1 MVLTEFRWGEHEPV
15 CTLGDKMGKNGSLGE
30 DKVKTRNK
38 AKRHKRN
45 RTFRNTNHNAL
56 PIFDLNPLKS

>member
-1 MVLTEFRWGEHEPV
+1 MKLCVDWEIKW
-15 CTLGDKMGKNGSLGE
+15 GKNGSLVE

-45 RTFRNTNHNAL
+45 RTFRNTNRNAL